1 MFDNFLKKIEFCNI
15 NNIENMKLNLDN
27 IVDSKL
33 INDKLFILL
42 KDKLIFAKL
51 DLFNLEKDMCII
63 EIINLEKEFKKLI
76 VIGNTNENN
85 KILLIDL
92 ENRLFTLKENKVVL
106 AYFYTIN
113 DIDGNYF
120 VSNNNTFYI
129 GNDGLC
135 KIYDFP
141 TKIITTND
149 SDTTLF
155 INNNGSLL
163 VN

>member
-63 EIINLEKEFKKLI
+63 EIINLEKEFKKLC
-76 VIGNTNENN
+76 
-85 KILLIDL
+85 
-92 ENRLFTLKENKVVL
+92 
-106 AYFYTIN
+106 YW
-113 DIDGNYF
+113 
-120 VSNNNTFYI
+120 
-129 GNDGLC
+129 
-135 KIYDFP
+135 
-141 TKIITTND
+141 
-149 SDTTLF
+149 
-155 INNNGSLL
+155 
-163 VN
+163 